1 MVLKNGIIHKEIV
14 VKKRITFVN
23 NRKYVRQDIQNR
35 ELMKKKNKRLI
46 RNRLI
51 ILQTIVFVIVAS
63 TVFSL
68 IFIPGNSN
76 LVDMQLPTSATLKKD
91 NGVPTSSK
99 ADYAF
104 LVKQIDDEI
113 SSTNAILIDLS
124 SGEILAEKS
133 PDEKIY
139 PASITKI
146 MTAII
151 ALEHFPDTEVSLEI
165 SNLIFSYLIEQNASV
180 AGFSP
185 GEKVKVID
193 LLYGVLLP
201 SGADACLTL
210 ANAIS
215 GNEQAFAKKMTEKAR
230 ELGANNTNFTNSTG
244 LHDNNHYTTVRDLS
258 TILKYA
264 LKNDTFKTIFTTEK
278 YTTFAT
284 NKHLDGLTFSNTTF
298 TAFKRAG
305 ITNNYVLGGKTGYT
319 GEAAL
324 CLATFAKKNER
335 EYILVTVGASTPN
348 ASRGTNH
355 VVDANYIYKN
365 FA

>member
-1 MVLKNGIIHKEIV
+1 MEIKNGIIHNDNVI
-14 VKKRITFVN
+14 KKRIICVN
-23 NRKYVRQDIQNR
+23 NRNYVRQDFHNR
-35 ELMKKKNKRLI
+35 ELMKRRKKRLI

-68 IFIPGNSN
+68 IFIPGNSS
-76 LVDMQLPTSATLKKD
+76 LVDMQLPVSASLEKDEGVLTSTR
-91 NGVPTSSK
+91 

-113 SSTNAILIDLS
+113 SSTNAILIDLK
-124 SGEILAEKS
+124 SGEIMAEKA
-133 PDEKIY
+133 PDEKIF

-146 MTAII
+146 MTALI
-151 ALEHFPDTEVSLEI
+151 ALEHFQDTEISLEV

-180 AGFSP
+180 AGFSA
-185 GEKVKVID
+185 GEKVRVID

-210 ANAIS
+210 ANAIA
-215 GNEQAFAKKMTEKAR
+215 GNEQAFAKKMTERAR

-258 TILKYA
+258 IILKYA
-264 LKNDTFKTIFTTEK
+264 LKNDTFKTIFTTDK
-278 YTTFAT
+278 YTTAST
-284 NKHLDGLTFSNTTF
+284 NKHSDGLTFSNTTF

-305 ITNNYVLGGKTGYT
+305 ISNDYVLGGKTGYT

-324 CLATFAKKNER
+324 CLATLARKNER

>member
-1 MVLKNGIIHKEIV
+1 M
-14 VKKRITFVN
+14 N
-23 NRKYVRQDIQNR
+23 NKKYVRQDVYNR
-35 ELMKKKNKRLI
+35 ELMKKKRARMI

-51 ILQTIVFVIVAS
+51 LLQAIVFVIVAS
-63 TVFSL
+63 TIFSFV
-68 IFIPGNSN
+68 FIPGNST
-76 LVDMQLPTSATLKKD
+76 LAEMQLQSSSTLQKD
-91 NGVPTSSK
+91 DGVFVSGK
-99 ADYAF
+99 IDYAF
-104 LVKQIDDEI
+104 LIKQIDDEI
-113 SSTNAILIDLS
+113 NSTNAILIDLA

-151 ALEHFPDTEVSLEI
+151 TLEHFDDTEVSLEI
-165 SNLIFSYLIEQNASV
+165 SNQIFSYLIAQNASV
-180 AGFSP
+180 AGFSA

-210 ANAIS
+210 ANSIS
-215 GNEQAFAKKMTEKAR
+215 GNEQAFAKKMTEKAH
-230 ELGANNTNFTNSTG
+230 EIGAVNTNFTNSTG
-244 LHDNNHYTTVRDLS
+244 LHDENHYTTVRDLS
-258 TILKYA
+258 KILTYA
-264 LKNDTFKTIFTTEK
+264 LKNDVFKTIFTTEK
-278 YTTFAT
+278 YTTSST
-284 NKHLDGLTFSNTTF
+284 NKHKNGLTFSSTTF
-298 TAFKRAG
+298 SAFKRAG
-305 ITNNYVLGGKTGYT
+305 LANDYVLGGKTGYT

-335 EYILVTVGASTPN
+335 EYILVTVGASTQN

-355 VVDANYIYKN
+355 VVDANYIYQN

>member
-1 MVLKNGIIHKEIV
+1 M
-14 VKKRITFVN
+14 N
-23 NRKYVRQDIQNR
+23 NRNYVRRDVHNR
-35 ELMKKKNKRLI
+35 ELMKRKKARMI

-51 ILQTIVFVIVAS
+51 FLQAIVFVVVAS
-63 TVFSL
+63 TIFSL
-68 IFIPGNSN
+68 IFIPGNSS
-76 LVDMQLPTSATLKKD
+76 LIDMQLSSPAALQKD
-91 NGVPTSSK
+91 EGLPTSSK

-104 LVKQIDDEI
+104 LIKQIDDEI
-113 SSTNAILIDLS
+113 SSTNAILIDIA

-146 MTAII
+146 LTAII
-151 ALEHFPDTEVSLEI
+151 ALEHFQDTEVSLEI
-165 SNLIFSYLIEQNASV
+165 PTHIFSYLIAQNASV
-180 AGFSP
+180 AGFAA
-185 GEKVKVID
+185 GEKVRIID
-193 LLYGVLLP
+193 LIYGVLLP

-210 ANAIS
+210 ANSIS
-215 GNEQAFAKKMTEKAR
+215 GNEQAFAKKMTEKAHA
-230 ELGANNTNFTNSTG
+230 LGAVNTNFTNSTG

-258 TILKYA
+258 VILNYA
-264 LKNDTFKTIFTTEK
+264 LKNETFKTIFTTEK
-278 YTTFAT
+278 YTTSAT
-284 NKHLDGLTFSNTTF
+284 NKHPSGLTFSNTTF

-305 ITNNYVLGGKTGYT
+305 LNNEFVQGGKTGYT
-319 GEAAL
+319 GEASL
-324 CLATFAKKNER
+324 CLATLGEKNGR

>member
-1 MVLKNGIIHKEIV
+1 M
-14 VKKRITFVN
+14 N
-23 NRKYVRQDIQNR
+23 NRNYVRQDIHNR
-35 ELMKKKNKRLI
+35 ELMKRKNKRLI
-46 RNRLI
+46 RNRLV
-51 ILQTIVFVIVAS
+51 ILQTIVFVVVAS

-68 IFIPGNSN
+68 IFIPGNST
-76 LVDMQLPTSATLKKD
+76 LVDMQLISSDALQKD
-91 NGVPTSSK
+91 EGVPTSSR
-99 ADYAF
+99 ADYTF
-104 LVKQIDDEI
+104 LIKQIDDEI
-113 SSTNAILIDLS
+113 SSTNAILIDIS

-133 PDEKIY
+133 PDEKIF

-151 ALEHFPDTEVSLEI
+151 ALEHFQDTEVSLEV
-165 SNLIFSYLIEQNASV
+165 SNLIFSYLVEQNASV
-180 AGFSP
+180 AGFAA

-210 ANAIS
+210 ANAVA
-215 GNEQAFAKKMTEKAR
+215 GNEQAFAKKMTEKAH
-230 ELGANNTNFTNSTG
+230 ELGAINTNFINSTG
-244 LHDNNHYTTVRDLS
+244 LHDKNHYTTVRDLS
-258 TILKYA
+258 TILTYA
-264 LKNDTFKTIFTTEK
+264 LKNNTFKTIFTTEK
-278 YTTFAT
+278 YTTSST
-284 NKHLDGLTFSNTTF
+284 NKHLDGLTFSNSTF

-305 ITNNYVLGGKTGYT
+305 IANNYVLGGKTGYT

-335 EYILVTVGASTPN
+335 EYVLVTVGASTPN